1 MFIFSKTFTCP
12 FCYGQHQ
19 DKDCIY
25 RCTYRRNGKT
35 SGGCAKGFVKNPD
48 ETIPSKY
55 ISACMKCKD
64 AALIRYCP
72 SGKTDAYGNHYIIP
86 ERAIN
91 GNSFPI
97 ALVGAKQSGKS
108 NYIAVLIDAIKSKL
122 SRSINCSLQFCDQ
135 QTNDNYKRMYYDPL
149 FNNKTAVNATDA
161 NVEFPPLLY
170 SINFFDLKKP
180 KIKDSVTLSLYDTAG
195 ENFDNEDTVY
205 AYNDYIANAKGI
217 IILLDPLQVDS
228 IREKLQ
234 GKINLPDKNSDSDEI
249 LTRIISAI
257 RSKKKMKENA
267 IIDVPIAL
275 TFTKMDV
282 LIQYSELLGLPEFLL
297 HDSSYLDKG
306 AFLLDDFESTDQA
319 IRDLIDTYLSGN
331 LAVQLRNFSKVG
343 FFGVSSFGENPSD
356 GINLSQKPHPFRV
369 LDPLFWL
376 LSLEKY
382 IKTIR
387 G

>member
-1 MFIFSKTFTCP
+1 MSLFSKTFTCP

-25 RCTYRRNGKT
+25 RCTYRKGKT
-35 SGGCAKGFVKNPD
+35 SGGCVKGFVKNPD
-48 ETIPSKY
+48 ETIPQKY
-55 ISACMKCKD
+55 ISTCMKCKD

-149 FNNKTAVNATDA
+149 FNNRTAVNATDA

-170 SINFFDLKKP
+170 SINFFDPKKP

-228 IREKLQ
+228 IREKLE
-234 GKINLPDKNSDSDEI
+234 GKVNLPDKNSDSDEI

-257 RSKKKMKENA
+257 RSKKKLKENA

-356 GINLSQKPHPFRV
+356 GINLSQRPRPFRV